1 MDGGYVHGPEAV
13 REYWTRQ
20 WTMVSPQVEPVGF
33 QPVRLPLERFAFEIA
48 DGLPDFCDDRA
59 LRSVSIRQ
67 TEPTRE

>member
-20 WTMVSPQVEPVGF
+20 WTMVSPAGRACGLSAVC
-33 QPVRLPLERFAFEIA
+33 LPLERFAFEIA

-59 LRSVSIRQ
+59 LR
-67 TEPTRE
+67 

>member
-1 MDGGYVHGPEAV
+1 MVATSMAPRPYASTGRASGPWSV
-13 REYWTRQ
+13 
-20 WTMVSPQVEPVGF
+20 PQVEPVGF